1 MASNFLGLNDALPLG
16 CKFNLA
22 FVVPMGWGSIRE
34 MERGRNA
41 QSTLSLGSPNIK
53 LHIITLPRVPR
64 VPHLALQ
71 LFPNAEV
78 VRGKFGK
85 DKGVGEPSRVL
96 RFLPV
101 KNPWI

>member
-1 MASNFLGLNDALPLG
+1 
-16 CKFNLA
+16 
-22 FVVPMGWGSIRE
+22 MGVHSGNG
-34 MERGRNA
+34 RGRNA

-85 DKGVGEPSRVL
+85 EKELV
-96 RFLPV
+96 
-101 KNPWI
+101 N